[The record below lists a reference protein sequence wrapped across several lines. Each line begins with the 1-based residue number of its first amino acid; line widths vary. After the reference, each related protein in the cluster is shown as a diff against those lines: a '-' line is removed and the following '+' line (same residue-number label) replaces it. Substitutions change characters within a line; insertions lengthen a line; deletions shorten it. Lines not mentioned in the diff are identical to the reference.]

1 MAKNILIFSD
11 GTGQAG
17 GIRFDENRTNIYKL
31 YRATRCGPD
40 SNIHPDDQVTFY
52 DPGLGSPA
60 DGGFMFGKTG
70 RWMYNIASQATGLGV
85 TANIT
90 DCYAALIRLY
100 RDGDRI
106 FLFGFSRGAYTVRCL
121 AAVIAKC
128 GIPRCLPGGRPVPL
142 DIRGS
147 RKLAE
152 YAVKNVYQF
161 CSSKPRKAPGSYRNF
176 MLDTRDLIAERFRR
190 EHCSGDPQ
198 DPRKANVYP
207 YFIGV
212 FDTVAALGRTGAI
225 VLLAAAAAA
234 IVALISWLVSFLSLP
249 AFSNVSL
256 IGWLLRYLTFENVFC
271 TLAGA
276 IVLAGL
282 IALLRNYVKY
292 DFRVPGYGL
301 LKSLATIHL
310 APRKQKFTDYYL
322 NVNVGYA
329 KHAISIDEDRR
340 DFKRVPWTPD
350 AAKAGVRDPFGNIY
364 FEQVWFCGVHADIGG
379 GYLENESRLSDIT
392 LKWMLAAASIVPNGI
407 KHDEAVLRLF
417 PDPAGPQHDEC
428 KAGHWQRGLRE
439 LPADPK
445 TGISSATMHKSVYAR
460 FAAAQVVQ
468 YDVAAPYRPVNLK
481 NHVDFSHY
489 YGGGATGAIPA
500 PKAIADNIEAKWERQ
515 LADSR
520 AKS

>member
-1 MAKNILIFSD
+1 
-11 GTGQAG
+11 
-17 GIRFDENRTNIYKL
+17 
-31 YRATRCGPD
+31 
-40 SNIHPDDQVTFY
+40 
-52 DPGLGSPA
+52 
-60 DGGFMFGKTG
+60 
-70 RWMYNIASQATGLGV
+70 
-85 TANIT
+85 
-90 DCYAALIRLY
+90 
-100 RDGDRI
+100 
-106 FLFGFSRGAYTVRCL
+106 
-121 AAVIAKC
+121 
-128 GIPRCLPGGRPVPL
+128 
-142 DIRGS
+142 
-147 RKLAE
+147 
-152 YAVKNVYQF
+152 
-161 CSSKPRKAPGSYRNF
+161 

-207 YFIGV
+207 YFIGA

-350 AAKAGVRDPFGNIY
+350 AAKAGV
-364 FEQVWFCGVHADIGG
+364 A
-379 GYLENESRLSDIT
+379 
-392 LKWMLAAASIVPNGI
+392 
-407 KHDEAVLRLF
+407 
-417 PDPAGPQHDEC
+417 
-428 KAGHWQRGLRE
+428 
-439 LPADPK
+439 
-445 TGISSATMHKSVYAR
+445 
-460 FAAAQVVQ
+460 
-468 YDVAAPYRPVNLK
+468 
-481 NHVDFSHY
+481 
-489 YGGGATGAIPA
+489 
-500 PKAIADNIEAKWERQ
+500 
-515 LADSR
+515 
-520 AKS
+520 